1 MVQQKEVT
9 MFSSSRLLRV
19 VLTVIGILAVALG
32 FTFWSW
38 SFTTS
43 RLNSARSNGVY
54 PSPSEG
60 MLTFVESGY
69 VDIQE
74 ARVTLAEPETF
85 PYGGGPHIWFVIAC
99 VWAESRED
107 GSPVAPHDFD
117 FRGSYFVDTKEGWV
131 RMPGESVPLFVGFW
145 MKVFDL
151 VGDDSGGQIIHE
163 PTSKPVCVRKAG

>member
-1 MVQQKEVT
+1 
-9 MFSSSRLLRV
+9 MFSSSRLLCV
-19 VLTVIGILAVALG
+19 VLIVICILAVALGFTLG

-60 MLTFVESGY
+60 MLTLVKSGY
-69 VDIQE
+69 IGIQE
-74 ARVTLAEPETF
+74 ARITLAEPETF

-107 GSPVAPHDFD
+107 GSPVGSPTDDFD

-131 RMPGESVPLFVGFW
+131 RMPGEFVPLFIGFW

-151 VGDDSGGQIIHE
+151 VGDGSGGQIIHE
-163 PTSKPVCVRKAG
+163 PTTKPVCVRKAG